1 MTFDIPNTISKINKS
16 YVGLSTLSNDEL
28 RNKFQALRKQ
38 VIESKVTLDNILIE
52 VFSIIKETMRRFS
65 ETEEIQVS
73 ATENDRRLS
82 SCDYVKIIGEKSIYT
97 NRWKVR
103 DEDFTW
109 NMIPY
114 DEQLQGGIE
123 IHQGKII
130 QMATGE
136 GKTLVAVAPV
146 ILNALEGKGVH
157 VMTVNDYL
165 SRRDYEITK
174 PIYSFLGLSIG
185 CIEGTYRYATTRKEA
200 YTCDITFGTTSDFI
214 FDYLFDHIT
223 TNPEK
228 CVQREHNFCI
238 IDEADSV
245 LIDEAQTPHIIS
257 DSTDDANKSE
267 NLYYKYL
274 PLVENFVE
282 NCQNGYSIDYVR
294 QQVKITECGE
304 KWLAENS
311 GNAFLFNS
319 ELFEIRKNEIEQDDN
334 LSEEQKK
341 GLLYAERNK
350 RYALNELQNVLY
362 QLLRA
367 LTVFIKDR
375 DYIIAQNKIIIVD
388 PNTGRPKPH
397 HTWQYGLHEAVMAKE
412 HIKFSSTDKFISAT
426 VSIKN
431 YVSMYEKIAGMTGTA
446 FAAKDDFMDIYN
458 REVASIPTHRPIIRK
473 DLPLRIFKTQEAQQ
487 KAIIEEISRL
497 HDEHRPILVGVNS
510 IRESEKITKL
520 LASNGFEIQLLNAK
534 SLREEA
540 HIISNAGMTDAI
552 TIATSVAGRGTDI
565 KPSIEALANGG
576 LAVIGIGIAASRRID
591 EQLLGRSGR
600 QGNPGSSQFFVSLD
614 DDIITYLSEEEKKEL
629 DNISKANAKKELDNI
644 RAKELFYSAQSNEE
658 TEDKESRNDITKKD
672 DIIDRYRQLVYKTR
686 MEILQNECDIDS
698 TMTEIFPFYS
708 EPSFILHFEENKKE
722 IKKIALPIMGQSI
735 VNIHSYEKIALI
747 PFLCGKDVFSIKCSF
762 EKALKDGGKTII
774 ETLQKQVLL
783 SELDNYWIG
792 FINKINTDLIPI
804 SEYENIHNEAFNTMV
819 NTVKE
824 KLLHAKIPVWNYKKE
839 EVHIKG
845 KNLIFD
851 SATEKDA
858 INLTDVCPCG
868 SGKPYYLCHGKNVSK

>member
-52 VFSIIKETMRRFS
+52 VFSIVKETMRRFS

-73 ATENDRRLS
+73 ATENDKCQA
-82 SCDYVKIIGEKSIYT
+82 SCDYIKIKNGNAIYT
-97 NRWKVR
+97 NKWKVGG
-103 DEDFTW
+103 EDFTW

-146 ILNALEGKGVH
+146 ILNALDGKGVH

-174 PIYSFLGLSIG
+174 PIYSFLGLSVG
-185 CIEGTYRYATTRKEA
+185 CIEGMYRYATTRKEA

-257 DSTDDANKSE
+257 NGTNDASKSE
-267 NLYYKYL
+267 NLYNKYF
-274 PLVENFVE
+274 PLVENFIE
-282 NCQNGYSIDYVR
+282 NCKDGYSIDSVR

-334 LSEEQKK
+334 LSEEQKE
-341 GLLYAERNK
+341 GLLYSERNK

-375 DYIIAQNKIIIVD
+375 DYIIIQNKIIIVD
-388 PNTGRPKPH
+388 SNTGRPKLNH
-397 HTWQYGLHEAVMAKE
+397 IWQYGLHEAVMAKE
-412 HIKFSSTDKFISAT
+412 HIKFPSTDKFISAT
-426 VSIKN
+426 ISTKN
-431 YVSMYEKIAGMTGTA
+431 YVSMYKKIAGMTGTA
-446 FAAKDDFMDIYN
+446 FAAKDEFMDIYN
-458 REVASIPTHRPIIRK
+458 CEVASIPTHRPIIRK
-473 DLPLRIFKTQEAQQ
+473 DLPLRIFKIQEAEQ

-497 HDEHRPILVGVNS
+497 HDEHRPILVGVSS
-510 IRESEKITKL
+510 IRESENIAKL
-520 LASNGFEIQLLNAK
+520 LENNGFKIQLLNAK

-565 KPSIEALANGG
+565 KPHIEALTNGG

-600 QGNPGSSQFFVSLD
+600 QGNPGSSQFFVSLE
-614 DDIITYLSEEEKKEL
+614 DDIVTFLSEEEKKEL
-629 DNISKANAKKELDNI
+629 ENISIANIKEELDNI
-644 RAKELFYSAQSNEE
+644 RAKELFYLAQSNEE
-658 TEDKESRNDITKKD
+658 AEDKEARNYNTKKD
-672 DIIDRYRQLVYKTR
+672 DIIDKHRQLVYKTR
-686 MEILQNECDIDS
+686 MAILKNECDIDS
-698 TMTEIFPFYS
+698 TMKEIFPFYS
-708 EPSFILHFEENKKE
+708 ESSFILHFEENKKE
-722 IKKIALPIMGQSI
+722 ILKMALPIMGRSI
-735 VNIHSYEKIALI
+735 VNIHSFEKIALI
-747 PFLCGKDVFSIKCSF
+747 PFLWGKNVFSIKCDF

-774 ETLQKQVLL
+774 ETLQKQILL

-804 SEYENIHNEAFNTMV
+804 SEYENIHREAFDIMV
-819 NTVKE
+819 NTLKE
-824 KLLHAKIPVWNYKKE
+824 KLLHAKIPIWNYKKE
-839 EVHIKG
+839 KVQIKD
-845 KNLIFD
+845 KNLIFA
-851 SATEKDA
+851 SATEEDI

-868 SGKPYYLCHGKNVSK
+868 SGKAYYLCHGKIVSK